1 MSKKR
6 KAGRSDD
13 GSQLHPGFVRGKF
26 AEVASLVEGNGIGK
40 SPPYLPKELT
50 LAVADMVNDTFR
62 TMFPVMPELHTLS
75 IEGMEHLAGLLHYSA
90 AQGFA
95 MALYRYANEL
105 KRVPELKQ
113 WHSRRDDGINKGHA
127 TQSQA
132 SEARHQ
138 LIRDKWASME
148 AAGEKV
154 TNETVAAA
162 IRADGV
168 RCSRSTVIR
177 AFKTKPANPTP
188 KKTRRRSR

>member
-1 MSKKR
+1 
-6 KAGRSDD
+6 
-13 GSQLHPGFVRGKF
+13 
-26 AEVASLVEGNGIGK
+26 
-40 SPPYLPKELT
+40 
-50 LAVADMVNDTFR
+50 
-62 TMFPVMPELHTLS
+62 
-75 IEGMEHLAGLLHYSA
+75 
-90 AQGFA
+90 

-105 KRVPELKQ
+105 KRVPELKR

-127 TQSQA
+127 TQTQA

-138 LIRDKWASME
+138 RFRDKWASME

-177 AFKTKPANPTP
+177 AFKTKPATP
-188 KKTRRRSR
+188 AAKRTRRRRR